1 VRRLAS
7 GTRIGRIGLRLIGRT
22 AVHRSGRIGVPRSV
36 RVLQVVTGAVVLL
49 YLAST
54 MLRSPGTSSTFF
66 DVWIANIGYAGCTV
80 LCAWRAIA
88 RRPGRW
94 GWGSLA
100 AGLLL
105 FTAGSV
111 LWTTWVQFFNPVP
124 YPSIAD
130 FCFLAFFFGAFV
142 GIGLLVRETMP
153 KTSRTIWVD
162 GVIAALGVAA
172 LEATLVIGPI
182 SQANKGD
189 FGTVATNIAYPI
201 ADLVLVSMVVVVF
214 AVRGWRPGP
223 LWWTLGAGLVIFAA
237 ADSVYVLRVTSGTY
251 VTGTPL
257 DSLWLIGAFLMVF
270 AAWQGMSDRSRSAAM
285 MQPPNIVPALFLLSS
300 LGIVVYATARPVL
313 PLGVV
318 LATATLVIAIA
329 RSAYAFRQ
337 LRALAASKREA
348 RTDEL
353 TGLPNRR
360 LFFERLAVCFEPG
373 AMPYRLAV
381 LMIDLD
387 RFKEINDSLGHQVG
401 DDVLRQ
407 LGPRLTAAVGNT
419 GTVARLGGD
428 EFGLV
433 LSPLVDARA
442 ATVVAERVREVLQEP
457 FQLEGMSLR
466 VDASIGIALAPDHG
480 TTPESVLQKADVAM
494 FAAKR
499 SHAPWQIYLSDHD
512 QNARER
518 LELME
523 DLRDAI
529 RRRQIVVYYQPIL
542 DLSTGRVIGAEALAR
557 WRHPSRGVLA
567 PATFLGLVSDAGL
580 MGPFTMS
587 VLDQAFTQQAK
598 WAELGYDLGISV
610 NISAASLRDEELPD
624 KIAALMSTRGV
635 NPASITLEITEDC
648 FIANLEEAL
657 LVLERLRLLGVEL
670 SIDDFGTGFSSLTY
684 MRRLPVSE
692 LKLDRTFLTGAPRD
706 KRAVSVIRSTVELA
720 HALGL
725 RIVAEGIENLD
736 TLALVDDLGC
746 DAAQGYLMGRPVPAD
761 EFDLEP
767 VLQQRRHHAT
777 RAARLPRMHPAFA
790 D

>member
-1 VRRLAS
+1 MRLLAFATRTERLGLPRGVR
-7 GTRIGRIGLRLIGRT
+7 I
-22 AVHRSGRIGVPRSV
+22 V
-36 RVLQVVTGAVVLL
+36 QVVTGALALV

-54 MLRSPGTSSTFF
+54 TLRSSGTSSTFF
-66 DVWIANIGYAGCTV
+66 DVWVANLGYAGCTV

-94 GWGSLA
+94 GWGALA
-100 AGLLL
+100 GALLL

-111 LWTTWVQFFNPVP
+111 LWTGWVQFFNPVP

-130 FCFLAFFFGAFV
+130 FCFLAFFFIAFV
-142 GIGLLVRETMP
+142 GIGLLVRETIP

-162 GVIAALGVAA
+162 GLIAALGVAA

-182 SQANKGD
+182 AVLNKGD

-201 ADLVLVSMVVVVF
+201 GDLVLVTMVVAVF
-214 AVRGWRPGP
+214 AVRGWRPGR
-223 LWWTLGAGLVIFAA
+223 LWWTLGAGLLIFAA

-257 DSLWLIGAFLMVF
+257 DSLWLIGAFLMAV
-270 AAWQGMSDRSRSAAM
+270 AAWQGMRGELKNVQLIQA
-285 MQPPNIVPALFLLSS
+285 PNIVPALFLLSS

-337 LRALAASKREA
+337 LRALADSRREA

-360 LFFERLAVCFEPG
+360 LFFERLGVHFEPS
-373 AMPYRLAV
+373 PTPHRLAV

-387 RFKEINDSLGHQVG
+387 RFKEINDSLGHHVG
-401 DDVLRQ
+401 DDVLRE
-407 LGPRLTAAVGNT
+407 LGPRLIAAAGSMA
-419 GTVARLGGD
+419 TVARLGGD
-428 EFGLV
+428 EFGLI
-433 LSPLVDARA
+433 LSPLVDPSA
-442 ATVVAERVREVLQEP
+442 ATDMAARVREVLRKP

-466 VDASIGIALAPDHG
+466 VDASIGISLAPEHG
-480 TTPESVLQKADVAM
+480 TTPEGVLQKADVAM

-499 SHAPWQIYLSDHD
+499 AHAPWQIYSSEHD

-523 DLRDAI
+523 DLRDAL
-529 RRRQIVVYYQPIL
+529 RRREIVLYYQPIL
-542 DLSTGRVIGAEALAR
+542 DLRKGKVTGAEALAR
-557 WRHPSRGVLA
+557 WRHPSRGVLP
-567 PATFLGLVSDAGL
+567 PAAFLGLVADAGL

-587 VLDQAFTQQAK
+587 VLHQVFIQQAK
-598 WAELGYDLGISV
+598 WSEQGYDIGVSV
-610 NISAASLRDEELPD
+610 NISAASLRDEALPD
-624 KIAALMSTRGV
+624 KVGALLSKHRI
-635 NPASITLEITEDC
+635 NPARITLELTEDS
-648 FIANLEEAL
+648 FIADPEQAL
-657 LVLERLRLLGVEL
+657 LVLEQLRALGVEL

-684 MRRLPVSE
+684 IRRLPVSE

-706 KRAVSVIRSTVELA
+706 KRAVSVIRSTVDLA
-720 HALGL
+720 HSLGL

-736 TLALVDDLGC
+736 ALALVDELGC
-746 DAAQGYLMGRPVPAD
+746 DAAQGYLMGRPVPAQD
-761 EFDLEP
+761 FDLGP
-767 VLQQRRHHAT
+767 VGLKRVHRAT
-777 RAARLPRMHPAFA
+777 REVKLPRLQPALTS
-790 D
+790 